1 MRFDEVKVEGLFKRV
16 YNNKLEEHD
25 GNDIKEFIK
34 MVFQSGVTP
43 DPTSLHKFNNLVVKT
58 ADEVFKVNA
67 SKLIELIANFKNE
80 KQGTIVKYDVP
91 QNLKVKRI
99 WSANGSGVDLQ
110 RVEKRKS
117 YVATGKTFSTGIY
130 YEPLTGDNAIEDF
143 RVAVNKIADAKTDL
157 YFGEITKLIQAAV
170 TQGTIP
176 AKNVVQGSNT
186 TLLDYNKLASALSRF
201 GGKPIFIGDTSLIDY
216 FAMQQATDG
225 TIKGLLYDEIK
236 KELLTSLNPTTI
248 GRSTAVNLIN
258 PFTNT
263 SNTKTK
269 YPVNVGY
276 MLAGEAGKPFY
287 VTEFGGMRQFTEQDP
302 EDERIKLKIVQ
313 EADISLF
320 HAQTVGY
327 IKEDAAVSL

>member
-1 MRFDEVKVEGLFKRV
+1 MRFDEVKVNGLFKRV

-25 GNDIKEFIK
+25 GNDINEFIK

-43 DPTSLHKFNNLVVKT
+43 DPTSLHKFNNLIVKT
-58 ADEVFKVNA
+58 ADEVFKVQA
-67 SKLIELIANFKNE
+67 SKLIELIANFKSE

-91 QNLKVKRI
+91 QNLKIKHI
-99 WSANGSGVDLQ
+99 WSANGSTVDLQ
-110 RVEKRKS
+110 RVEKSKS
-117 YVATGKTFSTGIY
+117 YIATGKTFSTGLY
-130 YEPLTGDNAIEDF
+130 YEPLTGDNAIEGF
-143 RVAVNKIADAKTDL
+143 RVAVNKIADAKSDL
-157 YFGEITKLIQAAV
+157 YFSEITNVIQAAV

-176 AKNVVQGSNT
+176 VKNVVQSSNT

-201 GGKPIFIGDTSLIDY
+201 GGGKPIFIADTSLIDY
-216 FAMQQATDG
+216 FAMQQTTDS

-248 GRSTAVNLIN
+248 GRTTAVNLIN

-263 SNTKTK
+263 ANTKTK

-276 MLAGEAGKPFY
+276 MLAGAAGKPFY

-302 EDERIKLKIVQ
+302 ESERINLKIVQ
-313 EADISLF
+313 EADISLPCSNCGLY
-320 HAQTVGY
+320 QGRRCC
-327 IKEDAAVSL
+327 